1 MGRALPAPSELMRIA
16 WTGTDL
22 TSSLEA
28 EQALLDRYVR
38 TPFTLSHVPI
48 DLPELNLGTERIRT
62 LELNADAEGVP
73 IVWMH
78 GAGAG
83 LGFGYSSFSW
93 LAELGGTRRRVL
105 ALDFLGQ
112 ANSSRPPFP
121 YGDRTGHDFTT
132 AGAFEAALRW
142 FLISLD
148 KWRQALAID
157 RMQLIAHSTG
167 SFVASH
173 YAIAYPSRVSA
184 LVLHSAAGLTRHPA
198 PMPSCLLYTSPS
210 PRD

>member
-73 IVWMH
+73 IAVSYTH
-78 GAGAG
+78 LRAH
-83 LGFGYSSFSW
+83 
-93 LAELGGTRRRVL
+93 E
-105 ALDFLGQ
+105 
-112 ANSSRPPFP
+112 
-121 YGDRTGHDFTT
+121 TG
-132 AGAFEAALRW
+132 
-142 FLISLD
+142 
-148 KWRQALAID
+148 
-157 RMQLIAHSTG
+157 
-167 SFVASH
+167 
-173 YAIAYPSRVSA
+173 
-184 LVLHSAAGLTRHPA
+184 
-198 PMPSCLLYTSPS
+198 
-210 PRD
+210 